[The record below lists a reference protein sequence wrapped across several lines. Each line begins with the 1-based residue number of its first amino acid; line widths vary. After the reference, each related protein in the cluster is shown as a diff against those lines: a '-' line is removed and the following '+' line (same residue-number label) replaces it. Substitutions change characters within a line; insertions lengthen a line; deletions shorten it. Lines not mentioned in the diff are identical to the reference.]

1 MTCLTFLFF
10 FFICAEA
17 DGQQQGMSKLSS
29 SLDQARMLETPSV
42 SATSGG
48 ESENLDFWEKHE
60 SLLLAAWQ
68 EWFQENKQDLPN
80 LNEIQMM
87 IDPYFREGIDALWNA
102 PTEGKE
108 QFLKQ
113 HFFKEPLQGVFT
125 STQFFSPTG
134 IRRIRR
140 HLTAAMHAKIPTR
153 RPNGMNRFGLV
164 MDSETQGGVSYL
176 QLDEFREW
184 LVDDYIRPLGRMLFP
199 EYIGST
205 DDESSYAFSIHYSV
219 TANDSNSSDVKLEEH
234 SDASV
239 VTMNINLNLPED
251 GEYSGSELVFLDDDQ
266 RMHEVELQPGMVVI
280 HRGLHRHLAKEIATG
295 TRHQLIIWLFGKD
308 GYVRFAPYEKEEQM
322 SVEERWGD
330 RSRQKD
336 RNSKGHNIME
346 L

>member
-1 MTCLTFLFF
+1 MWR
-10 FFICAEA
+10 
-17 DGQQQGMSKLSS
+17 K
-29 SLDQARMLETPSV
+29 
-42 SATSGG
+42 
-48 ESENLDFWEKHE
+48 N
-60 SLLLAAWQ
+60 
-68 EWFQENKQDLPN
+68 
-80 LNEIQMM
+80 
-87 IDPYFREGIDALWNA
+87 NA
-102 PTEGKE
+102 
-108 QFLKQ
+108 
-113 HFFKEPLQGVFT
+113 
-125 STQFFSPTG
+125 
-134 IRRIRR
+134 
-140 HLTAAMHAKIPTR
+140 
-153 RPNGMNRFGLV
+153 
-164 MDSETQGGVSYL
+164 
-176 QLDEFREW
+176 
-184 LVDDYIRPLGRMLFP
+184 
-199 EYIGST
+199 
-205 DDESSYAFSIHYSV
+205 
-219 TANDSNSSDVKLEEH
+219 ANDSNSSDVKLEEH